1 MKNIFVEKRRREAEW
16 NSLTPEERHLVTI
29 AYRKHLNPEIEQE
42 EIRDAYIKK
51 GFVSFKFLKT
61 IIQYELEGSEYVLM
75 AH

>member
-16 NSLTPEERHLVTI
+16 NSLTPEERHLVTTS
-29 AYRKHLNPEIEQE
+29 YKKHLDPEIEQE

-61 IIQYELEGSEYVLM
+61 IIQYEMEGSEYVLM